1 MIVDDDTHIL
11 TFARHLL
18 SEQGIHVETCDSVVL
33 ALDKLKENPN
43 FDLVLCD
50 AKMPRL
56 SGYDLILTLKK
67 DKRYWRIPV
76 AMLSGKKEKED
87 IRQAIEMGVEDYIIK
102 PIQPEEFLR
111 RVSEILDRH
120 GTGPSSLRHNSF
132 RPHAPVKATATLALE
147 IISLHDKGALLKS
160 PQFLDSDL
168 VLWVGCPFLREIG
181 LHSPQMKVL
190 HSRLMSSSG
199 QEEVWAVHAIFHNL
213 KPEEQQ
219 RLEQWLE
226 SNANRSKAA

>member
-1 MIVDDDTHIL
+1 MKRVLIVDDDPHIL

-120 GTGPSSLRHNSF
+120 GTGPSSLRHN
-132 RPHAPVKATATLALE
+132 
-147 IISLHDKGALLKS
+147 
-160 PQFLDSDL
+160 
-168 VLWVGCPFLREIG
+168 
-181 LHSPQMKVL
+181 
-190 HSRLMSSSG
+190 
-199 QEEVWAVHAIFHNL
+199 
-213 KPEEQQ
+213 
-219 RLEQWLE
+219 
-226 SNANRSKAA
+226 